1 MTNCVTRRVPNRGTC
16 RILRDEKGGRGRIRS
31 QKHGG
36 VRVETGAE
44 EKKFSGPGG
53 MRLVAKD
60 ASETPYVCVSRP
72 LLLFSLT
79 RPTRRS
85 GIDMTQ
91 NDSPNPTDIGG
102 EILAPENVNAL
113 VHVGPKP
120 DVTNGPRQER
130 QAEAASPDP
139 FAVGVRVLRMAPA
152 WLLSVTAGCS
162 MLILLLGWMNPG
174 GMASTVAY
182 APALNDARPAQVL
195 PAVPATPAAQP
206 VAPAQP
212 AQATVPAAVTVEAAP
227 APESA
232 TAAAPAQETA
242 PAPAAEQAA
251 HAPEAPA
258 KEQAPAATSQAEV
271 KEKAETP
278 AKSSDAGG
286 NFTVQVGS
294 FNNSS
299 EANERVSSLR
309 NAGFESRAVAVE
321 LPGRGTWYRV
331 QVGRFADRAEA
342 SKAASSLRAKGAAA
356 AIVVPVQN

>member
-1 MTNCVTRRVPNRGTC
+1 MTNYVSLRVPNRGTC
-16 RILRDEKGGRGRIRS
+16 RILRDEKGVRGRIRR
-31 QKHGG
+31 QKRGG

-44 EKKFSGPGG
+44 KKNFSRPDG

-72 LLLFSLT
+72 PFVLPNP
-79 RPTRRS
+79 PTRRS
-85 GIDMTQ
+85 GIAMTQ

-102 EILAPENVNAL
+102 ETLAPENVNAL
-113 VHVGPKP
+113 VHVSPKP
-120 DVTNGPRQER
+120 DVTTGPRPEPK
-130 QAEAASPDP
+130 AEAAAPDP

-162 MLILLLGWMNPG
+162 VLIILLGWMNPG

-182 APALNDARPAQVL
+182 APALNDARPAQ
-195 PAVPATPAAQP
+195 AVPAPTAAQP
-206 VAPAQP
+206 AAPAQP
-212 AQATVPAAVTVEAAP
+212 AQATVPAAVPSNAAP
-227 APESA
+227 APESVMA
-232 TAAAPAQETA
+232 SAPAPESVPAPAVEQAAPA
-242 PAPAAEQAA
+242 
-251 HAPEAPA
+251 APA
-258 KEQAPAATSQAEV
+258 KEQTPAPTAPERPQAEV

-278 AKSSDAGG
+278 AKSSSAAG

-309 NAGFESRAVAVE
+309 NAGFEARAVAVE
-321 LPGRGTWYRV
+321 LPGRGRWYRV
-331 QVGRFADRAEA
+331 QVGRFADRDEA
-342 SKAASSLRAKGAAA
+342 SKAVASLRAKGAAA